1 MGAKACMQRVSAPRG
16 NVPMRRTCT
25 GSHSASSWESWVALA
40 GSESS
45 FGNIQGSGC
54 HLARARGSGCR
65 LVGARGSGC
74 RLAGVQENDCRL
86 ASVQET
92 CCRLAGA
99 GGSGFC
105 LFGSRK
111 KTGSGLFGSRKSG
124 SCLAGSRKRSGSGHV
139 GSPKKSDGLFGAR
152 ESDSGLVGVRETG
165 SVDLERP
172 CSEPVSTL
180 SNPARSRVCDVW
192 PRNSASFWPRSLG
205 RPCAPSRPL
214 ALVVAALAPW
224 GKKASSGFYCT
235 SSSQANQQ
243 SAYNCRSGSGP

>member
-65 LVGARGSGC
+65 L
-74 RLAGVQENDCRL
+74 AGVQENDCRL

-105 LFGSRK
+105 
-111 KTGSGLFGSRKSG
+111 LFGSRKSG

-224 GKKASSGFYCT
+224 GKKASNLKRINKLIGKLI
-235 SSSQANQQ
+235 
-243 SAYNCRSGSGP
+243 